1 MKSTNRKAWKCKLC
15 FICKWDSLAYKG
27 SLWYVLQC
35 ADTPA
40 LLTGP
45 EELKLGPG
53 RTTAPLSFSF
63 TFLSWSRYLHT
74 FTQDVLQHIK
84 SNQICIILSPQ
95 SLNYVRP
102 LHDIWRASPHR
113 STTIE
118 VVKRKQFSKTAAD
131 ICILL
136 AINSVC
142 LKDKNI
148 RLFTEG
154 TITFIQVLLL
164 FFPPHDFVICIHI
177 EIKFKYLS
185 PFCTT
190 RFLQVLQ
197 QEHAWLHSKMRGGSS
212 RQNSGRR
219 RPP

>member
-1 MKSTNRKAWKCKLC
+1 MGLTRIQRFPVVCLAVRGHPSPSYWSWRAEAWSWKNHSTFK
-15 FICKWDSLAYKG
+15 FQFHISLLKQIFTHIYTG
-27 SLWYVLQC
+27 C
-35 ADTPA
+35 AA
-40 LLTGP
+40 
-45 EELKLGPG
+45 
-53 RTTAPLSFSF
+53 A
-63 TFLSWSRYLHT
+63 H
-74 FTQDVLQHIK
+74 
-84 SNQICIILSPQ
+84 QICIILSPQ
-95 SLNYVRP
+95 SLNYVRL

-118 VVKRKQFSKTAAD
+118 VVKRKRFSKTAAD

-136 AINSVC
+136 PINSVC

-154 TITFIQVLLL
+154 TITFIQVFIL
-164 FFPPHDFVICIHI
+164 FSPHDFVICIHI